1 MSPFLNF
8 DTPDTPDSPAS
19 PQPVAKPAMSAP
31 STPRTFNDLPDELVK
46 QILGSLTAHR
56 DLSAMCLVNR
66 RVNHLADPLLHKTL
80 KFDQPKHHFTFS
92 ESLTRRPRRGSAIQ
106 TVHLEYPSHE
116 LDEFLDLAN
125 SPVFSNRI
133 DPFSHTISTMSNLEN
148 LVISV
153 PESLCHG
160 IGTLFNGP
168 FDLACLKSCSLFY
181 QREDDGY
188 WDLQENIHIFSHP
201 TLESLTIRRGRLDSK
216 GFDSLEKPAQ
226 TVLEALHLIECDIN
240 DDALADLL
248 LIPEALKEIV
258 ITQLE
263 VPEPPLEES
272 AEDME
277 DYIFAL
283 SSAQHSLE
291 TISIDFASL
300 TGASA
305 LRMREFETLKS
316 FELRDYQL
324 FGQSSPRLHS
334 VGLPPNLEILKFLN
348 NVGEDEEIEELL
360 CYMIENKQIMARS
373 LREMVIVEGEK
384 GVNPKVLEACNAA
397 PDLHLDIW

>member
-1 MSPFLNF
+1 MN
-8 DTPDTPDSPAS
+8 TPTNNLAE
-19 PQPVAKPAMSAP
+19 
-31 STPRTFNDLPDELVK
+31 LPD
-46 QILGSLTAHR
+46 ILIKHILDLLPAHR

-66 RVNHLADPLLHKTL
+66 RMNKLADPLLHKTL
-80 KFDQPKHHFTFS
+80 KFNQPKHHLSFS
-92 ESLTRRPRRGSAIQ
+92 ESLATRPRRGSLIQ
-106 TVHLEYPSHE
+106 TVHVEYPSHE
-116 LDEFLDLAN
+116 LDEFLEMAQ
-125 SPVFSNRI
+125 SPIFSNRI

-201 TLESLTIRRGRLDSK
+201 TLESLTIRRAKLDAK

-226 TVLEALHLIECDIN
+226 TVLEALHLLECDIN

-248 LIPEALKEIV
+248 LIPENLKEII

-263 VPEPPLEES
+263 TPDPPLEES

-300 TGASA
+300 NGLSA
-305 LRMREFETLKS
+305 LRMREFEALKS
-316 FELRDYQL
+316 LELRDYQL

-334 VGLPPNLEILKFLN
+334 VGLPPKLEILKFLN

-360 CYMIENKQIMARS
+360 CYMIENKSIMARS
-373 LREMVIVEGEK
+373 LKEMVIVEGEN
-384 GVNPKVLEACNAA
+384 GVNPKVVEACKNAE
-397 PDLHLDIW
+397 DLNLDIW